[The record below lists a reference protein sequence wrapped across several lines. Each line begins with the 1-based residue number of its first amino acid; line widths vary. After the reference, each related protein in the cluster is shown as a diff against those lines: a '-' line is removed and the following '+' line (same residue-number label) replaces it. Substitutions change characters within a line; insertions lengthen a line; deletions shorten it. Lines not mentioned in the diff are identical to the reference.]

1 VISVVYNWQNRPTY
15 KIVLKDGGV
24 LRTNDLNSLRDTI
37 WVEQIDWDKTFL
49 TLEQKLVIVPAES
62 DIKPAKK
69 KRMSKK

>member
-1 VISVVYNWQNRPTY
+1 MVYNWQNRPIY

-49 TLEQKLVIVPAES
+49 TLEQKLVIMPAEVET
-62 DIKPAKK
+62 KPQKK